1 MSHEDWARPDSE
13 RGAETDEGGDDGVT
27 PFDLLDHYRGEEFV
41 AEYGGKSV
49 FRQLFTPKTRALVLD
64 VLVSERGDA
73 LTAQEIADHHEDL
86 SVTGVNRHRD
96 ALVDLGIIVEDG
108 KRGNAMTYALAQEHP
123 VAQVLAML
131 DDLLMWGE
139 TRPALNS
146 QFVTDAE
153 QPSAISEWAEQRA

>member
-1 MSHEDWARPDSE
+1 MSSEDWARPD
-13 RGAETDEGGDDGVT
+13 ADTDTEQSTDDGLT
-27 PFDLLDHYRGEEFV
+27 PFDLLDHYHGDEFV
-41 AEYGGKSV
+41 AEHGGGSV

-64 VLVSERGDA
+64 VLVSERGEA

-108 KRGNAMTYALAQEHP
+108 KRGNAQTYALAQTHP

-139 TRPALNS
+139 TRPTLDE
-146 QFVTDAE
+146 QFLTDAD
-153 QPSAISEWAEQRA
+153 QPSAIGEWAEQRA

>member
-1 MSHEDWARPDSE
+1 MD
-13 RGAETDEGGDDGVT
+13 TNTDDGLT
-27 PFDLLDHYRGEEFV
+27 PLDLLEQYHGDEFV
-41 AEYGGKSV
+41 AEYGDKSA
-49 FRQLFTPKTRALVLD
+49 FRQLFTPETRTLVLD

-73 LTAQEIADHHEDL
+73 LTAQEIADQHLNL

-96 ALVDLGIIVEDG
+96 ALLALGVIVEDG
-108 KRGNAMTYALAQEHP
+108 ERGNAMTYALAREHP

-139 TRPALNS
+139 TRPALDS

-153 QPSAISEWAEQRA
+153 QPSAISEWAE

>member
-1 MSHEDWARPDSE
+1 MSEN
-13 RGAETDEGGDDGVT
+13 TDGRLT
-27 PFDLLDHYRGEEFV
+27 PFDLLDHYQGDEFV
-41 AEYGGKSV
+41 AEYGGKSA

-73 LTAQEIADHHEDL
+73 LTVQEIADHHVDL

-96 ALVDLGIIVEDG
+96 ALLDLGVIAEDG
-108 KRGNAMTYALAQEHP
+108 KRGNAMTYALARHHP

-139 TRPALNS
+139 TRPALDS
-146 QFVTDAE
+146 QFITDSD
-153 QPSAISEWAEQRA
+153 QPSAIGEWAEQRA